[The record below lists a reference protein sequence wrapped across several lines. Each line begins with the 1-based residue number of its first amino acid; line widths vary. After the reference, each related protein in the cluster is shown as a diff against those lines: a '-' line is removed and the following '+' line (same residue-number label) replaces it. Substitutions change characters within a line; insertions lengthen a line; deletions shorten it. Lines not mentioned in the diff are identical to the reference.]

1 LPSYD
6 THPDEPRSQICQAG
20 FGFCYSAEGR
30 TISAQ
35 SLHGIVRGQE
45 TPLATERLDSAVRI
59 EVVRRDPAVA
69 LPAYAHRGDAGL
81 DLAAVA
87 TVTLEP
93 GGRELVPT
101 GLRVAIPDGYAGLVM
116 PRSGLALR
124 SGVTV
129 LNAPG
134 LLDSGYRGEIGVLL
148 VNHSAQPVVIQR
160 GERIAQL
167 VIQPVARAALV
178 EVHELPGSR
187 RGEGGFGSTGA

>member
-1 LPSYD
+1 M
-6 THPDEPRSQICQAG
+6 
-20 FGFCYSAEGR
+20 
-30 TISAQ
+30 
-35 SLHGIVRGQE
+35 
-45 TPLATERLDSAVRI
+45 TERLDSAVRI
-59 EVVRRDPAVA
+59 EVVRSDPAVA
-69 LPAYAHRGDAGL
+69 LPAYARQGDAGL

-101 GLRVAIPDGYAGLVM
+101 GLRVAIPDGYAGLVL

-134 LLDSGYRGEIGVLL
+134 LIDSGYRGEIGVLL
-148 VNHSAQPVVIQR
+148 VNHGARPVVIQG

-167 VIQPVARAALV
+167 VIQPVARTELV
-178 EVHELPGSR
+178 EVRELPGSR

>member
-1 LPSYD
+1 
-6 THPDEPRSQICQAG
+6 
-20 FGFCYSAEGR
+20 
-30 TISAQ
+30 
-35 SLHGIVRGQE
+35 V
-45 TPLATERLDSAVRI
+45 TERLDFAVRI
-59 EVVRRDPAVA
+59 EIVRSDPAVA
-69 LPAYAHRGDAGL
+69 LPAYAREGDAGL
-81 DLAAVA
+81 DLAAAV

-101 GLRVAIPDGYAGLVM
+101 GLRVAIADGYAGLVM

-134 LLDSGYRGEIGVLL
+134 LIDSGYRGEIGVLL
-148 VNHSAQPVVIQR
+148 VNHGARPVVIQR

-167 VIQPVARAALV
+167 VIQPVARAELV
-178 EVHELPGSR
+178 EVRELPGSR